1 MTRGKQKN
9 IWGMLTNSKEA
20 TMRKRIL
27 VSLVVILLSVM
38 LTVLPLAGGCDQ
50 QAQTEEVLKVGC
62 IMPLSGDMAV
72 YGLPTLRTL
81 QMWAE
86 EINSGGGLEVAGK
99 TYTIEIISADDLF
112 TPEGSAA
119 AANKLVYQDKVNFM
133 IGGVDTHEVL
143 AIDPITEKEKVLYF
157 HNAYAKDV
165 IDPDMPY
172 SFRICASPHELQP
185 AIYTWVAQNYP
196 DAKKVYMI
204 YPNAESGWAM
214 RDFLT
219 SLLPL
224 VGLEL
229 VGTSQCEYTTVDFT
243 PFLLQALE
251 ENPDI
256 IDTGGLSP
264 SQQAAIC
271 ETARDMGYTGL
282 FLDVCPLAD
291 TDLVD
296 VAGKEAVEGF
306 IGYTLPSI
314 GPLAT
319 PEAIAFREAY
329 IEEYGQWGASV
340 IDIAIGFPI
349 LLDAIKA
356 ADSIEPDEV
365 LAVLDSGKSFDTLV
379 GPVRF
384 GLGEYYGIAHQL
396 LHPIAVTVITDG
408 VGIPQGVVTADELL
422 DWLEEHNY

>member
-1 MTRGKQKN
+1 MHKK
-9 IWGMLTNSKEA
+9 
-20 TMRKRIL
+20 IL
-27 VSLVVILLSVM
+27 VSLVIILLSVM
-38 LTVLPLAGGCDQ
+38 LAVLPLTGGCSQ
-50 QAQTEEVLKVGC
+50 KTPTENVLKIGC

-72 YGLPTLRTL
+72 YGLPTLGAL

-86 EINSGGGLEVAGK
+86 EINNEGGIEVAGK
-99 TYTIEIISADDLF
+99 TYTFEIVYADDLF
-112 TPEGSAA
+112 TPEGSAS
-119 AANKLVYQDKVNFM
+119 AANKLVYQDKVDFM

-143 AIDPITEKEKVLYF
+143 AIAPITEKERILYF

-185 AIYTWVAQNYP
+185 AIYTWVAQHYP
-196 DAKKVYMI
+196 NAKRVYMI

-229 VGTSQCEYTTVDFT
+229 AGTSQCEYTTVDFT

-251 ENPDI
+251 TEPDI

-264 SQQAAIC
+264 NQQAAIC

-282 FLDVCPLAD
+282 VLDVCPLAE

-306 IGYTLPSI
+306 IGYTLPTI

-319 PEAIAFREAY
+319 PESIAFREAY
-329 IEEYGQWGASV
+329 TEKYGRWGAAV

-349 LLDAIKA
+349 LVDAIKA

-365 LAVLDSGKSFDTLV
+365 LAVLDSGRSFDTLV

-396 LHPIAVTVITDG
+396 LHPIAVTVIEDG
-408 VGIPQGVVTADELL
+408 VGIPQGIVTADELL